1 MLEDPGNYENIGGDR
16 FLSGYIEGFEVIP
29 LPYIIPVTDLPSE
42 VGNTYTGTTLFRNEE
57 GKYIANYEESM
68 DIIEQIFPK
77 DKVIF
82 LMCGGGGYS
91 GMTKNFL
98 VSLQVDTGIIKVII
112 V

>member
-1 MLEDPGNYENIGGDR
+1 MTLRY
-16 FLSGYIEGFEVIP
+16 L
-29 LPYIIPVTDLPSE
+29 IPVSDLPSE

-98 VSLQVDTGIIKVII
+98 VSLGWNEDKIYIW
-112 V
+112 